1 MRNLI
6 ASIGLA
12 GATLLPL
19 VQSRAATPPLLHTPT
34 ISDAQIVLVYGD
46 ELWTVPREGGTA
58 RLLTSGPGVKSSP
71 ALSPDG
77 KWLAFSLDF
86 ESNVD
91 VYVMP
96 AEGGN

>member
-19 VQSRAATPPLLHTPT
+19 VQSRAATPPLLRTPT